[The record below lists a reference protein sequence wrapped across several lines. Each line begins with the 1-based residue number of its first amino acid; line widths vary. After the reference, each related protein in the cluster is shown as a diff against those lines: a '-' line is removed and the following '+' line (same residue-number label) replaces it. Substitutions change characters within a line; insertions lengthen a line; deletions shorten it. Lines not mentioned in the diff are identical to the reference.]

1 MKKTLRNLS
10 PEQVSFRAFEAN
22 GERYLEGYAS
32 VFNQRSKIIFENNRL
47 FYEVINRN
55 AFDDVL
61 QSSDLNVILTFNHD
75 RGRVM
80 ARTKSGTLELSTD
93 DYGLKFKAKVPNTT
107 LGNDVYE
114 LVSRG
119 DLFEN
124 SFAFAVKNGDDEWT
138 KDERGDNMRIVKKI
152 ARLYDVSVV
161 VDGAYANTDIFAR
174 DEKSEKRIEPAEGET
189 QDEFMTKCIEYVME
203 AGETDDEKQAYAMC
217 QSIWDDK
224 KPAESEAPIEENSND
239 ELERMKLRI
248 QFLKLK
254 S

>member
-10 PEQVSFRAFEAN
+10 PEQVSFRAFEDN

-80 ARTKSGTLELSTD
+80 ARTKSGALELSTD
-93 DYGLKFKAKVPNTT
+93 DYGLKYKAKVPNTT

-124 SFAFAVKNGDDEWT
+124 SFAFAVKNL
-138 KDERGDNMRIVKKI
+138 I
-152 ARLYDVSVV
+152 S
-161 VDGAYANTDIFAR
+161 
-174 DEKSEKRIEPAEGET
+174 
-189 QDEFMTKCIEYVME
+189 
-203 AGETDDEKQAYAMC
+203 
-217 QSIWDDK
+217 
-224 KPAESEAPIEENSND
+224 
-239 ELERMKLRI
+239 
-248 QFLKLK
+248 
-254 S
+254 